1 MLFPLIA
8 LLFPITFIIIGFPI
22 VIQLIDAGAFDLF

>member
-22 VIQLIDAGAFDLF
+22 VIQLIESGAFDLS

>member
-1 MLFPLIA
+1 LFPLIA

-22 VIQLIDAGAFDLF
+22 VIQLLEAGALSLF